1 MIQGP
6 TDMTTNHFHPEDCV
20 CFNMR
25 RTARIVT
32 QAYDRALKP
41 AAIQANQFSLL
52 AALHKAG
59 DDDGIRL
66 GALAEILGL
75 DRTTLTRNL
84 NPALRAGWLQVV
96 EGQDR
101 RERLVALTEAGQAKL
116 IEALPLWR
124 QAQEQT
130 LGRLGRSK
138 SAALMD
144 LARQLTAG

>member
-1 MIQGP
+1 
-6 TDMTTNHFHPEDCV
+6 MTPDEFHPEDCV

-25 RTARIVT
+25 RTARLVT
-32 QAYDRALKP
+32 QAYDRALRP

-59 DDDGIRL
+59 GNDGIRL
-66 GALAEILGL
+66 GALAEFLGL

-84 NPALRAGWLQVV
+84 NPALRAGWLRVV

-101 RERLVALTEAGQAKL
+101 RERLVVLTKAGQAKL

-124 QAQEQT
+124 KAQGQT

-138 SAALMD
+138 SAELLR
-144 LARQLTAG
+144 LARQLTTA